1 MLVVAVSGSRS
12 VAALPLT
19 VRRLLADCHKAG
31 CEFVVGDAR
40 GVDAAAISL
49 FRGMYAK
56 FRVFCVD
63 GRAPAGVRPA
73 RCSFWA
79 GGGRSVPI
87 RARLL
92 KRSYAMVDA
101 MPLDSQLVAVPRDA
115 FGSGS
120 WGTWRT
126 IEHAFSQQIHITVFP
141 AGAATSEFFPRFL
154 DGYKIDWQYT
164 RSGGWYPDYAD
175 HDYDRRLP

>member
-1 MLVVAVSGSRS
+1 MAVVAVSGSRS
-12 VAALPLT
+12 VAALPLP
-19 VRRLLADCHKAG
+19 VRRLLASCHSAG
-31 CEFVVGDAR
+31 CQFVVGDAR
-40 GVDAAAISL
+40 GVDAAAVAL
-49 FRGMYAK
+49 FRSLYAS

-73 RCSFWA
+73 RCVFWA

-115 FGSGS
+115 YGSGS

-126 IEHAFSQQIHITVFP
+126 IEHAFSQSIDVAVFP
-141 AGAATSEFFPRFL
+141 AGVANFDFFPRFL
-154 DGYKIDWQYT
+154 NSVRVEWSCSQ
-164 RSGGWYPDYAD
+164 SGAWSPVEP
-175 HDYDRRLP
+175 L

>member
-1 MLVVAVSGSRS
+1 MAVVVAVSGSRS
-12 VAALPLT
+12 VSVLPLP

-40 GVDAAAISL
+40 GVDAAATSL
-49 FRGMYAK
+49 FRGMYAS

-63 GRAPAGVRPA
+63 GRAPAGVRPS
-73 RCSFWA
+73 RCVFWA

-92 KRSYAMVDA
+92 RRSYAMVDA
-101 MPLDSQLVAVPRDA
+101 MPLDSQLLAVPRDA
-115 FGSGS
+115 YGSGS

-126 IEHAFSQQIHITVFP
+126 IEYAYAQSIDVAVFP
-141 AGAATSEFFPRFL
+141 AGVASFEFFPRFL
-154 DGYKIDWQYT
+154 NGVRVDWF
-164 RSGGWYPDYAD
+164 RSASGAWSPVEPLLEDS
-175 HDYDRRLP
+175 